1 MSKVKIVTDSSC
13 NMEPGLAE
21 KLNIEVISLSVM
33 IDGVIYK
40 DTDLTGGEFMGMMAN
55 AAALPKTSQPPI
67 GEFVEL
73 YDELGADGSQ
83 IISIH
88 MTDLI
93 SGTVNT
99 AEQAAQISQSDVTVI
114 NSTFTDQGL
123 SFQVIE
129 AAKMAAAD
137 ANKEE
142 IITKVNQIKEDT
154 NLYIGVASLDNM
166 VKGGRLSRATGVITN
181 LFNIRVV
188 MQVLAEEMVTL
199 YKGRGAKAF
208 SKWFEDLKSELATK
222 ENVKQV
228 AITHA
233 DGLETALK
241 FKEELQ
247 DMFPDMTIPVLEASS
262 IIATHTGKGAFAV
275 MYYSE

>member
-33 IDGVIYK
+33 IDDVIYK
-40 DTDLTGGEFMGMMAN
+40 DTDISGSQFMTMMEN

-67 GEFVEL
+67 GEFVQL
-73 YDELGADGSQ
+73 YDELGADGSS

-99 AEQAAQISQSDVTVI
+99 AAQAAQLSTSDVTVI

-129 AAKMAAAD
+129 AAKMALD
-137 ANKEE
+137 GLSKETIIEKVQE
-142 IITKVNQIKEDT
+142 IKKNSL
-154 NLYIGVASLDNM
+154 LYIGVASLDNM
-166 VKGGRLSRATGVITN
+166 VKGGRLSRATGVLTN

-188 MQVLAEEMVTL
+188 MQLLDSELVTL
-199 YKGRGAKAF
+199 SKGRGAKAF
-208 SKWFEDLKSELATK
+208 SKWFEELKADLAKMN
-222 ENVKQV
+222 NVKQV

-233 DGLETALK
+233 ADIDLANK
-241 FKEELQ
+241 FKKDLQ
-247 DMFPDMTIPVLEASS
+247 AMYPDMHIPILDASS
-262 IIATHTGKGAFAV
+262 IIATHTGKGAFAI
-275 MYYSE
+275 MLYTE

>member
-40 DTDLTGGEFMGMMAN
+40 DTDLTGGEFMDMMAS

-129 AAKMAAAD
+129 AAKMAAED
-137 ANKEE
+137 AEKEE

-247 DMFPDMTIPVLEASS
+247 EMFPDMTIPVLEASS

>member
-13 NMEPGLAE
+13 NMVEGLAK
-21 KLNIEVISLSVM
+21 KLNIEIISLSTM

-40 DTDLTGGEFMGMMAN
+40 DMDLTGKEFMTMMEGAE
-55 AAALPKTSQPPI
+55 ALPKTSQPPI

-73 YDELGADGSQ
+73 YDKLGEDGSD
-83 IISIH
+83 IVSIH

-99 AEQAAQISQSDVTVI
+99 AEQAAQISQSNVTVI
-114 NSTFTDQGL
+114 NSHFTDQGL
-123 SFQVIE
+123 AFQVIE
-129 AAKMAAAD
+129 AAEMAEAGAT
-137 ANKEE
+137 AEE
-142 IITKVNQIKEDT
+142 IIAKVENVRENT
-154 NLYIGVASLDNM
+154 ELYIGVASLDNM

-188 MQVLAEEMVTL
+188 MQVLPESMETL
-199 YKGRGAKAF
+199 VKGRGAKAF
-208 SKWFEDLKSELATK
+208 TKWFNELKEMLANEPAIK
-222 ENVKQV
+222 KI

-233 DGLETALK
+233 DGLETVTK

-247 DMFPDMTIPVLEASS
+247 TMYPDMEIPVLDASS
-262 IIATHTGKGAFAV
+262 IIATHTGKGAFAI
-275 MYYSE
+275 MFYKD

>member
-40 DTDLTGGEFMGMMAN
+40 DTDLTGGEFMDMMAS

-129 AAKMAAAD
+129 AAKMAAED
-137 ANKEE
+137 AEKEE

-208 SKWFEDLKSELATK
+208 AKWFEDLKSELATK

-247 DMFPDMTIPVLEASS
+247 EMFPDMTIPVLEASS

>member
-40 DTDLTGGEFMGMMAN
+40 DTDLTGGEFMDMMAK

-129 AAKMAAAD
+129 AAKMAAED
-137 ANKEE
+137 AEKEE

-208 SKWFEDLKSELATK
+208 TKWFEDLKSELATK

-247 DMFPDMTIPVLEASS
+247 EMFPDMTIPVLEASS

>member
-13 NMEPGLAE
+13 NMVEGLAK
-21 KLNIEVISLSVM
+21 KLNIEIISLSTM

-40 DTDLTGGEFMGMMAN
+40 DMDLTGKEFMTMMEGAE
-55 AAALPKTSQPPI
+55 ALPKTSQPPI

-73 YDELGADGSQ
+73 YDKLGEDGSD
-83 IISIH
+83 IVSIH

-99 AEQAAQISQSDVTVI
+99 AEQAAQISQSNVTVI
-114 NSTFTDQGL
+114 NSHFTDQGL
-123 SFQVIE
+123 AFQVIE
-129 AAKMAAAD
+129 AAEMAEAGAT
-137 ANKEE
+137 AEE
-142 IITKVNQIKEDT
+142 IIAKVENVRENT
-154 NLYIGVASLDNM
+154 ELYIGVASLDNM

-188 MQVLAEEMVTL
+188 MQVLPESMETL
-199 YKGRGAKAF
+199 VKGRGAKAF
-208 SKWFEDLKSELATK
+208 TKWFNELKETLANEPAIK
-222 ENVKQV
+222 KI

-233 DGLETALK
+233 DGLETVTK

-247 DMFPDMTIPVLEASS
+247 TMYPDMEIPVLDASS
-262 IIATHTGKGAFAV
+262 IIATHTGKGAFAI
-275 MYYSE
+275 MFYKD